1 MGAQPRTLA
10 LVPTPWSHTQGP
22 GPGGG
27 AGTLPVVSAV
37 GHRSPHNNN
46 VAADA
51 VWACLCEAAGGG
63 RPSPGL
69 GKAEASRKH

>member
-1 MGAQPRTLA
+1 MGAQPSTQHWSPHPGHLA
-10 LVPTPWSHTQGP
+10 ADP

-27 AGTLPVVSAV
+27 AGTLAVVSP

-51 VWACLCEAAGGG
+51 VWASLCEAAGGG